1 MKKFLPRNIKR
12 YNRQIPGN
20 TKLTPEDA
28 ENMSITVQ
36 PVKSVVK
43 QRRLSLADMAEQLVQ
58 LILSLKTAGK
68 QK

>member
-28 ENMSITVQ
+28 ENMNITVQ

-43 QRRLSLADMAEQLVQ
+43 QRENQSAYCFAITNLNIENLLV
-58 LILSLKTAGK
+58 
-68 QK
+68 